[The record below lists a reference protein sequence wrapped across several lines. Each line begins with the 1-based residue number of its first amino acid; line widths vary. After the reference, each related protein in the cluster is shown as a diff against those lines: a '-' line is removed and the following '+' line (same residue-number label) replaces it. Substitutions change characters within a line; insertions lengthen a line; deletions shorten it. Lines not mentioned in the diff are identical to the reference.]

1 MYMFRNS
8 SLVGMNPW
16 LLMGITIGSMIGT
29 RMIDYETNWMVK
41 NLMYSAFVGSM
52 SVSLLPL
59 IHMYSMPIIYD
70 ALIAT
75 SVTVGGLGAVAWNAP
90 SEQFLAWGGPLSLGL
105 GALCGCSLLSIL
117 YPGSKALYNVGLYG
131 GLALFSALLLYD
143 TQRIISDAKTMRV
156 YDPINSSIGVYLD
169 AINLFVRFV

>member
-1 MYMFRNS
+1 
-8 SLVGMNPW
+8 
-16 LLMGITIGSMIGT
+16 MINY
-29 RMIDYETNWMVK
+29 DTNWAAK
-41 NLMYSAFVGSM
+41 NLVYAAFVGSM

-59 IHMYSMPIIYD
+59 IHMYSMPVIYD

-90 SEQFLAWGGPLSLGL
+90 SEQFLAWGAPLSLGL

-143 TQRIISDAKTMRV
+143 TQRIMSDAKTMRV